1 MSASNQRHHN
11 DVKVTQTGDASGR
24 GGASR
29 QGAPDRHQATAAKPK
44 IRRMKIATWNVRTM
58 LQPGKLHNVKK
69 EMERMQIGVLGVSE
83 VRWRGS
89 GNIRSDE
96 MTMIHSGS
104 EDKSEKGVG
113 IILDKKQAKSLKGYW
128 PISERVLL
136 VKMNATPVTINII
149 QIYAPTTVCAE
160 EDLEVFYDD
169 LNKAKMCKNRKRQLS
184 RETGTPKLG
193 TRDRFPRQAP
203 SGSEK
208 EMNVGID
215 LFSGARTITW

>member
-1 MSASNQRHHN
+1 MSAPNQRHHN
-11 DVKVTQTGDASGR
+11 DVNVTQTGDASGR

-44 IRRMKIATWNVRTM
+44 PIRRMKIAPWNVRTM

-96 MTMIHSGS
+96 VSIIYSCS

-149 QIYAPTTVCAE
+149 QIYAPTTDCVE

-169 LNKAKMCKNRKRQLS
+169 LNKAMKKTKTLERLQRA
-184 RETGTPKLG
+184 G
-193 TRDRFPRQAP
+193 QAD
-203 SGSEK
+203 K
-208 EMNVGID
+208 K
-215 LFSGARTITW
+215 